1 MNSKTKLA
9 TMKLIVIL
17 FTLLFVFSQKVI
29 SQSYPIFGP
38 EIKVTISGLTFDA
51 MEPFISTDGNSLYF
65 NSLNSGPTTDL
76 FYATRVNDTTFTYV
90 GPVGGC
96 YDPSPDHL
104 DAVAS
109 MDSINNFY
117 WVSLRGIPNL
127 YRGNYLAG
135 NVSNITPTYGDF
147 NILTPGWIVFDAAI
161 NYQGDLLYY
170 TNGYFGPTYTE
181 CGAVPCESNLGVAQK
196 VNDSIF
202 MKLPNTDA
210 IFANVN
216 DTSFIAYAP
225 QITKDG
231 LELYFTRLLKN
242 STNTEICVAVRN
254 SIVDVFSLPI
264 VLYSNPGF
272 FPEAA
277 SPTTDKQTI
286 YYHQHDATSV
296 FQIYLRN
303 RTGITGIEENKA
315 VPLFKTYPNPTNGSF
330 NVELQNPDEEF
341 ILTILSTLGQVIYKT
356 SSDTIINISN
366 LTNGIYYINLEQNGL
381 SWTTKIAKES
391 K

>member
-1 MNSKTKLA
+1 
-9 TMKLIVIL
+9 MKSLVIL
-17 FTLLFVFSQKVI
+17 LIILPFFSQKTL
-29 SQSYPIFGP
+29 SQSYPFFGP
-38 EIKVTISGLTFDA
+38 EIEVTISGLTFDA
-51 MEPFISTDGNSLYF
+51 MEPFISSDGNTLYF
-65 NSLNSGPTTDL
+65 NSLNAGPTTDL
-76 FYATRVNDTTFTYV
+76 FYATKVNDTIFTYV
-90 GPVGGC
+90 GLVGGC

-109 MDSINNFY
+109 KDSSNNFY

-147 NILTPGWIVFDAAI
+147 NILTPGWIIFDAAI

-202 MKLPNTDA
+202 MKLPNTDV
-210 IFANVN
+210 IFANLN
-216 DTSFIAYAP
+216 DTNYIAYAP

-231 LELYFTRLLKN
+231 LELYYTRLLKN

-277 SPTTDKQTI
+277 SPTADKQAI
-286 YYHQHDATSV
+286 YYHQRDASSL
-296 FQIYLRN
+296 FHIYLRY
-303 RTGITGIEENKA
+303 RTGTASIEENQIT
-315 VPLFKTYPNPTNGSF
+315 PLFKIYPNPTNSYF

-341 ILTILSTLGQVIYKT
+341 ILTITSTLGQVIHKT
-356 SSDTIINISN
+356 NSDIIIDISN
-366 LTNGIYYINLEQNGL
+366 FMNGMYYITVEQNDL
-381 SWTTKIAKES
+381 LWTTKITKE
-391 K
+391 